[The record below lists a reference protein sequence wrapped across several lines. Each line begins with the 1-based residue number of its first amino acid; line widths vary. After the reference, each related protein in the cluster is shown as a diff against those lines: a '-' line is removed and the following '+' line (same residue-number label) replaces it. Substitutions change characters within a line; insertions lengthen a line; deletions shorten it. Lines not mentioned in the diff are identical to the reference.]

1 MSRQQSSQPVDQS
14 HDVTGNVVS
23 HTAPAMYMRI
33 TMGRT
38 KSGAWADFEAA
49 YRKHIESEP
58 VHGLRARWLVRSTSD
73 VDVFFTISLWE
84 TLADMEKYERSD
96 AVRRQVLRYIA
107 PHLNGVSSA
116 HHCEVRRNP
125 PLTAAELAEMFKSV
139 KAG

>member
-1 MSRQQSSQPVDQS
+1 MGSASPAGHVIAY
-14 HDVTGNVVS
+14 
-23 HTAPAMYMRI
+23 TAPTMYMRI

-38 KSGAWADFEAA
+38 KTGTWADFEAA
-49 YRKHIESEP
+49 YRKYIESEP

-73 VDVFFTISLWE
+73 VEVFFTISLWE

-116 HHCEVRRNP
+116 HHCEVRRDP
-125 PLTAAELAEMFKSV
+125 HLTAAELAAMFNSV

>member
-1 MSRQQSSQPVDQS
+1 VSSASPAGYVIAY
-14 HDVTGNVVS
+14 
-23 HTAPAMYMRI
+23 TAPTMYMRI

-38 KSGAWADFEAA
+38 KAGTWADFEAA

-58 VHGLRARWLVRSTSD
+58 LHGLRARWLVRSISD

-84 TLADMEKYERSD
+84 TLADMERYERSD
-96 AVRRQVLRYIA
+96 AVRRQILRHIA

-116 HHCEVRRNP
+116 HHCEVRRTP
-125 PLTAAELAEMFKSV
+125 QLTAAELAEMFKSV